1 MFPRTKNRKA
11 ISTVLTTLII
21 LVASVVLGTGV
32 VLYGTS
38 LFQTNA
44 NSQSISATGTQ
55 VWVDTTKSSGWAWG
69 AAAIRNSGDKLL
81 SVDTITMRGTNIPFA
96 NWYADADSNRVT
108 TGNFQSAMNY
118 TSMLNSVS
126 GATNNGAMLNG
137 TGLSSG
143 AVLVDTSNCVVGASS
158 AVNGITGSLVL
169 QLASGKPVLCM
180 LQQSGPI
187 SLQPGAKA
195 IVYFKIPQ
203 NILTSVDAGAS
214 SAVAIYAGSV
224 GSPVTVTIAA
234 K

>member
-44 NSQSISATGTQ
+44 SQQSISATGTQ
-55 VWVDTTKSSGWAWG
+55 VWVDTSKTSGWAWG

-81 SVDTITMRGTNIPFA
+81 SVDTISIRGTNIPFA
-96 NWYADADSNRVT
+96 NWYADTDPNRVT

-118 TSMLNSVS
+118 TSITSTVDGSL
-126 GATNNGAMLNG
+126 LNG

-143 AVLVDTSNCVVGASS
+143 AVTVDISNCVVGASS
-158 AVNGITGSLVL
+158 AVNGIKGSLVL
-169 QLASGKPVLCM
+169 QLSTGKPVLCM

-195 IVYFKIPQ
+195 IVYFQVPQ
-203 NILTSVDAGAS
+203 NTLTSVDAGAAGS
-214 SAVAIYAGSV
+214 VGIYAGQV

>member
-1 MFPRTKNRKA
+1 MFPKPHKRKA

-44 NSQSISATGTQ
+44 QSQAISATGTQ
-55 VWVDTTKSSGWAWG
+55 VWVDTSKSSGFAWG

-81 SVDTITMRGTNIPFA
+81 SVDTISIRGVNVPFA
-96 NWYADADSNRVT
+96 NWYADTDPLRVT
-108 TGNFQSAMNY
+108 NANFQSAMNY
-118 TSMLNSVS
+118 TSILSPVS
-126 GATNNGAMLNG
+126 GSLTNG
-137 TGLSSG
+137 TAVGDSVGVDAATCPSPTGVTSG
-143 AVLVDTSNCVVGASS
+143 V
-158 AVNGITGSLVL
+158 LVL
-169 QLASGKPVLCM
+169 QLSSVSAAKPTLCM
-180 LQQSGPI
+180 VQQSGPI

-195 IVYFKIPQ
+195 IVYFKVPQ
-203 NILTSVDAGAS
+203 NVLTSVDAGAS
-214 SAVAIYAGSV
+214 SSVAIYAGQV

>member
-38 LFQTNA
+38 LFQTSA
-44 NSQSISATGTQ
+44 QSQSISATGTQ
-55 VWVDTTKSSGWAWG
+55 VWVDTSKSSGFSWG

-81 SVDTITMRGTNIPFA
+81 SVDTISIRGNNIPFA
-96 NWYADADSNRVT
+96 NWYADTSTTRVT
-108 TGNFQSAMNY
+108 TQNFQSAMNY
-118 TSMLNSVS
+118 TSILGTADGALNNGTANINGATSQGVPTPAGCSNVS
-126 GATNNGAMLNG
+126 GTLIME
-137 TGLSSG
+137 
-143 AVLVDTSNCVVGASS
+143 
-158 AVNGITGSLVL
+158 L
-169 QLASGKPVLCM
+169 QPQSTAGWQALCM
-180 LQQSGPI
+180 TQQTGPI

-214 SAVAIYAGSV
+214 GSVGIYAGQV

>member
-38 LFQTNA
+38 LFQTSA
-44 NSQSISATGTQ
+44 QSQAISATGTQ
-55 VWVDTTKSSGWAWG
+55 VWVDTSQSSGYAWG

-81 SVDTITMRGTNIPFA
+81 SVDTISIRGTSIPFS
-96 NWYADADSNRVT
+96 NWYADLDPLRVT
-108 TGNFQSAMNY
+108 TANFQSAMNY
-118 TSMLNSVS
+118 TSILSPIS
-126 GATNNGAMLNG
+126 GSLKNG
-137 TGLSSG
+137 T
-143 AVLVDTSNCVVGASS
+143 LVGDGVSVDVATCPSPT
-158 AVNGITGSLVL
+158 GITSGVLVL
-169 QLASGKPVLCM
+169 QLSSVTAAKPTLCM
-180 LQQSGPI
+180 VQQSGPI

-195 IVYFKIPQ
+195 IVYFKVPQ
-203 NILTSVDAGAS
+203 NVLTSVDAGAS
-214 SAVAIYAGSV
+214 SSVAIYAGQV

>member
-44 NSQSISATGTQ
+44 SQQSISATGTQ
-55 VWVDTTKSSGWAWG
+55 VWVDTSKSTGWAWG
-69 AAAIRNSGDKLL
+69 ATAIRNSGDKLL
-81 SVDTITMRGTNIPFA
+81 SVDTISLRGTNIPFA
-96 NWYADADSNRVT
+96 NWYADTDPNRVT
-108 TGNFQSAMNY
+108 TANFQSAMNY
-118 TSMLNSVS
+118 TSIIGTAD
-126 GATNNGAMLNG
+126 GALLNG

-143 AVLVDTSNCVVGASS
+143 AVTIDASNCVDSNAN
-158 AVNGITGSLVL
+158 AQNGNTGSLVL
-169 QLASGKPVLCM
+169 QLSAGKPVLCL
-180 LQQSGPI
+180 LQQSGPV

-203 NILTSVDAGAS
+203 NVLTSVDAGA
-214 SAVAIYAGSV
+214 AGSV
-224 GSPVTVTIAA
+224 GIYAGQVGSPRTVTIAA

>member
-44 NSQSISATGTQ
+44 QSQAISAQGNQ
-55 VWVDTTKSSGWAWG
+55 VWVDTSKSSGFAWG

-81 SVDTITMRGTNIPFA
+81 SVDTISIRGTNVPFS
-96 NWYADADSNRVT
+96 NWYADADTGRVT
-108 TGNFQSAMNY
+108 TANFQSAMNY
-118 TSMLNSVS
+118 TSILNTAN
-126 GATNNGAMLNG
+126 GALNNGTAVGDAVTVNPTTCLKSDGTSGVAGG
-137 TGLSSG
+137 TG
-143 AVLVDTSNCVVGASS
+143 V
-158 AVNGITGSLVL
+158 LVL
-169 QLASGKPVLCM
+169 QLSSASATKPTLCM
-180 LQQSGPI
+180 SQQSGPI

-195 IVYFKIPQ
+195 IVYFKVPQ
-203 NILTSVDAGAS
+203 NVLTSVDAGAS
-214 SAVAIYAGSV
+214 SSVAIYAGQV